1 MLLVLRLDHL
11 TSNTPIARS
20 SAGGITI
27 MPSFRKAPAPTV
39 WAFTAQ
45 RRKPQDGGEGA
56 GDRKARPKVDT
67 DQDSACDPLGHVSVL
82 HCGAREQTGRQVID
96 QVADDSNDNSGAPNG
111 PDDGALRLV
120 VEERRD
126 HPDEP
131 GLVERFDQ
139 YKKPSDEWQYTP
151 GDIFHHNPRS
161 L

>member
-56 GDRKARPKVDT
+56 GERKARPKVDT

-96 QVADDSNDNSGAPNG
+96 QVAHDSNDKLIECFHDERNFFVGNAAAMSVLSSRQ
-111 PDDGALRLV
+111 LRL
-120 VEERRD
+120 
-126 HPDEP
+126 
-131 GLVERFDQ
+131 GS
-139 YKKPSDEWQYTP
+139 K
-151 GDIFHHNPRS
+151 
-161 L
+161 

>member
-45 RRKPQDGGEGA
+45 RRKPQDGGERA
-56 GDRKARPKVDT
+56 GERKARPKVDT

-82 HCGAREQTGRQVID
+82 HCGAREKTGQQVID
-96 QVADDSNDNSGAPNG
+96 QRVAIVHSLS
-111 PDDGALRLV
+111 LS
-120 VEERRD
+120 RRHRGCD
-126 HPDEP
+126 RGKRGRSCNTRDE
-131 GLVERFDQ
+131 DC
-139 YKKPSDEWQYTP
+139 
-151 GDIFHHNPRS
+151 
-161 L
+161 